1 MLSMGC
7 FGTWRGPRQMRWY
20 IAVSAVGV
28 MAFVVSIRLTK
39 RLGSTLQ
46 SCPYQLELNVLV
58 PETTTP
64 DYGKLQGR

>member
-1 MLSMGC
+1 
-7 FGTWRGPRQMRWY
+7 MRWY